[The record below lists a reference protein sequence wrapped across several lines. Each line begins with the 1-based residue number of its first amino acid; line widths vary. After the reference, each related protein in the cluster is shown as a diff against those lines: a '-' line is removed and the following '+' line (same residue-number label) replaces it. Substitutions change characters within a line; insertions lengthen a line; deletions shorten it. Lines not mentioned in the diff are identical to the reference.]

1 MGRILVIHG
10 SDFSRNR
17 IEKVDI
23 IRQVENGVD
32 NQTQMSYRSST
43 VSVNNPS
50 LKKIM
55 NNNNGY
61 SK

>member
-17 IEKVDI
+17 IVKVDI
-23 IRQVENGVD
+23 TKQVEKTVD
-32 NQTQMSYRSST
+32 NQTST

-50 LKKIM
+50 LK
-55 NNNNGY
+55 NNEQ
-61 SK
+61 